1 MSSSRAVYFDE
12 QTQKV
17 RWTTSCTSSFKYNY
31 EYIGEASENEFNIL
45 IELLWH
51 LYEEKKI
58 TLNEFKDIY
67 EKLRLFC
74 DRTMGLVDEI

>member
-1 MSSSRAVYFDE
+1 MKGSRAVYFDE
-12 QTQKV
+12 ETQKV

-31 EYIGEASENEFNIL
+31 EYVGEASENEFNIL

-58 TLNEFKDIY
+58 TIDEFQEIFDKV
-67 EKLRLFC
+67 RLFC
-74 DRTMGLVDEI
+74 DKVMGLVDEQ